1 MEKQQART
9 ALIVLILCCGGYILS
24 MFHRAC
30 PAIIAL
36 DLGRDLGLD
45 NTGLGLMSG
54 ATLLAYGLMQLPSG
68 LLADRLG
75 GRRSLALLL
84 ALGGLCAMGF
94 ASSHSAAAAVSFRFL
109 EGIGLAITI
118 PAMVILAGCYP
129 PQSFGRAYSIFLS
142 SGGIGTILAA
152 RPLAELNALWGWR
165 LSIIGFSLLT
175 LALAA
180 AVWLLIREPARPVQ
194 DKKAERPSMLRGIA
208 RVLRTP
214 QFWPMA
220 LWGMG
225 IMGSYFA
232 MFTLWWGP
240 YLLQGCGLDPATAS
254 SVLTAGAFM
263 ALLSQPVAGWLSDS
277 VLRRRRLPL
286 IAGAGAGLAA
296 SLCMAF
302 FQGFEGWTAV
312 LLVIAFVAGT
322 AMFSP
327 LTFAMARETFPME
340 LIGTAGGL
348 MNIFPPVWGVVTQ
361 KIYGMLLDAG
371 GGTSPEAFR
380 LAAWALAGNTA
391 LAFAC
396 ALLMKETFGRR
407 PSPGVRD

>member
-180 AVWLLIREPARPVQ
+180 AVWLLIREPA
-194 DKKAERPSMLRGIA
+194 AILAHGALGHGHHGIVFRHVHA
-208 RVLRTP
+208 LVGAVPAAGMRAGSRDGVFRAHGRRLHGAPFPACGRVAFR
-214 QFWPMA
+214 FRA
-220 LWGMG
+220 
-225 IMGSYFA
+225 A
-232 MFTLWWGP
+232 
-240 YLLQGCGLDPATAS
+240 PAPPPA
-254 SVLTAGAFM
+254 
-263 ALLSQPVAGWLSDS
+263 D
-277 VLRRRRLPL
+277 RRRRSRPCRKPVHGLLP
-286 IAGAGAGLAA
+286 GL
-296 SLCMAF
+296 
-302 FQGFEGWTAV
+302 
-312 LLVIAFVAGT
+312 
-322 AMFSP
+322 
-327 LTFAMARETFPME
+327 
-340 LIGTAGGL
+340 
-348 MNIFPPVWGVVTQ
+348 
-361 KIYGMLLDAG
+361 
-371 GGTSPEAFR
+371 
-380 LAAWALAGNTA
+380 
-391 LAFAC
+391 
-396 ALLMKETFGRR
+396 
-407 PSPGVRD
+407 